1 MVDAKARPTAEEIFA
16 EFKEHSVAEFFRK
29 NRQMLGFSGK
39 IRSLTTII
47 HEYITNSLDACE
59 EGGVLPDITVRLELL
74 PDEHIIVHVEDNGP
88 GIPKDH
94 IGKALGMMLSGTKFH
109 RYMQQR
115 GQQGIGAS
123 GCTMFAQMT
132 TGKPIHVKSGTGNG
146 TVYECDLSV
155 DVKTNSPNVLNPTE
169 YPGDFKGVSI
179 TAEFSEVKY
188 DKSEHSV
195 LEYLK
200 RTAMANPHAQITFI
214 GPDGEKVVFP
224 RAVHEV
230 PERPKE
236 VQPHPLGIT
245 TNDLMDW
252 ASHAEQ
258 RKLSSFLMQTF
269 TRMSSSKVDELRS
282 LLPQINFDKKP
293 MELKWAEAEAITK
306 AFQHIKWIAPAT
318 DSVRPIGQ
326 AQIEKALNNV
336 LAPEFLSVRER
347 KPSVYRGGVPFV
359 VETAIAYGGK
369 AGRPNASGTVG
380 LDILRFANRAP
391 LLFDGGG
398 CAITEA
404 VKSIDWNR
412 YDVKDLEN
420 TPISVFVNI
429 ASVFVPYTGAGKQ
442 AVSSEEEI
450 ISEIRFGI
458 MEVAR
463 DLQRYLSG
471 KIRESDREAKR
482 KAILRYVKQLSRDL
496 PELAAAGKSEEIE
509 RKLIELV
516 QSKYA
521 KVLEEDAGGGEEE
534 AGGKEDEIEREIEK
548 EEGEKNGE

>member
-1 MVDAKARPTAEEIFA
+1 MAEEKVAEEIFK

-39 IRSLTTII
+39 VRSLTTIV
-47 HEYITNSLDACE
+47 HEYVTNSLDACE
-59 EGGVLPDITVRLELL
+59 EAGILPNITVKIEVL
-74 PDEHIIVHVEDNGP
+74 PDEHIRVTAEDNGP
-88 GIPKDH
+88 GIPKEH
-94 IGKALGMMLSGTKFH
+94 IGNALGMMLSGTKFH

-132 TGKPIHVKSGTGNG
+132 TGKPVHVKSGTGSG

-155 DVKTNSPNVLNPTE
+155 DVKTNSPNISNLTE
-169 YPGDFKGVSI
+169 SQDDFRGVSVS
-179 TAEFSEVKY
+179 AEFAEVKY
-188 DKSEHSV
+188 DKGEHSA

-214 GPDGEKVVFP
+214 DPDGDRFVFP
-224 RAVHEV
+224 RAVEEV
-230 PERPKE
+230 PERPRE
-236 VQPHPLGIT
+236 VQPHPLGVT

-258 RKLSSFLMQTF
+258 RKLSSFLNQTF
-269 TRMSSSKVDELRS
+269 TRMSSAKVDELRS
-282 LLPQINFDKKP
+282 LLPQINFDKNP
-293 MELKWAEAEAITK
+293 RELRWAEAEAIVK
-306 AFQHIKWIAPAT
+306 AFQSMRWIAPAT

-326 AQIEKALNNV
+326 AQIEKALKNV
-336 LAPEFLSVRER
+336 LNPEFLSVRER
-347 KPSVYRGGVPFV
+347 RPSVYRGGVPFV
-359 VETAIAYGGK
+359 IETAIAYGGK
-369 AGRPNASGTVG
+369 AGRPSAAGAVG

-404 VKSIDWNR
+404 VKSIDWKR

-442 AVSSEEEI
+442 AVASEEEI
-450 ISEIRFGI
+450 ITEIRYGI

-482 KAILRYVKQLSRDL
+482 KAIMRYVKQLSRDL

-509 RKLIELV
+509 KKLVELV

-521 KVLEEDAGGGEEE
+521 KALEVEEGKEEKGGEEE
-534 AGGKEDEIEREIEK
+534 KEEDIEKEIEE
-548 EEGEKNGE
+548 EEGEKKEE

>member
-1 MVDAKARPTAEEIFA
+1 MVAEEIFK

-39 IRSLTTII
+39 VRSLTTIV
-47 HEYITNSLDACE
+47 HEYVTNSLDACE
-59 EGGVLPDITVRLELL
+59 EAGILPDITVKIEVL
-74 PDEHIIVHVEDNGP
+74 PDEHVRVTAEDNGP
-88 GIPKDH
+88 GIPKEH

-132 TGKPIHVKSGTGNG
+132 TGKPIHAKSGTGNG
-146 TVYECDLSV
+146 MVYECDISV
-155 DVKTNSPNVLNPTE
+155 DVKTNTPNVFNLTE
-169 YPGDFKGVSI
+169 SPGNFRGLVVSG
-179 TAEFSEVKY
+179 EFAEVKY
-188 DKSEHSV
+188 DRSEHSA

-214 GPDGEKVVFP
+214 DPEGDKFVFP
-224 RAVHEV
+224 RAVQEV

-258 RKLSSFLMQTF
+258 RKLSSFLVQTF
-269 TRMSSSKVDELRS
+269 ARMSSAKVDELRA
-282 LLPQINFDKKP
+282 LLPHINFDKNP
-293 MELKWAEAEAITK
+293 RELRWAEAEAIVK
-306 AFQHIKWIAPAT
+306 AFQSMKWIAPAT

-326 AQIEKALNNV
+326 AQIEKALKNV
-336 LAPEFLSVRER
+336 LNPEFLSVRER

-359 VETAIAYGGK
+359 IETAIAYGGK
-369 AGRPNASGTVG
+369 AGRPSAAGTVG

-404 VKSIDWNR
+404 VKSIDWGR
-412 YDVKDLEN
+412 YGVKDLEN

-442 AVSSEEEI
+442 AVASEEEI
-450 ISEIRFGI
+450 ITEIRYGI

-463 DLQRYLSG
+463 DLQRYLAG

-482 KAILRYVKQLSRDL
+482 KAILRYVRQLSYDL
-496 PELAAAGKSEEIE
+496 PELAGRGKSEEIE
-509 RKLIELV
+509 KKLIELV

-521 KVLEEDAGGGEEE
+521 RALEVDESEEKAEEKSGEAMEEMEE
-534 AGGKEDEIEREIEK
+534 AEGEREE
-548 EEGEKNGE
+548 